1 MGKKKDVEFNRTM
14 IYILDKGKVI
24 VLVGWFTVGD
34 TIRSGLCYVDLS
46 LDESEQEVIID
57 YNFGK
62 NKLKLSP

>member
-14 IYILDKGKVI
+14 ICILDKGKVI